1 MVSVQDV
8 VRESILRR
16 EIRRMVRTYDCE
28 RTFTMRKL
36 IDLLEWKLAVPGG
49 ALAPYM
55 LAIHKIVVE
64 CLF

>member
-28 RTFTMRKL
+28 RAFTMRKL
-36 IDLLEWKLAVPGG
+36 IYLLEWKLAVPGG
-49 ALAPYM
+49 ALAPHKP
-55 LAIHKIVVE
+55 AIHKIVVE
-64 CLF
+64 CLS